1 MMAATQEQR
10 ILQLRLAA
18 VRPVHDVM
26 GVREAEPAAWEA
38 TATVSDVERTS
49 ERRRDRAGL
58 ATYVEH
64 GAAG

>member
-18 VRPVHDVM
+18 VRPVYDVV
-26 GVREAEPAAWEA
+26 GVGEAEPTAWEA
-38 TATVSDVERTS
+38 TAAVSDVERTA
-49 ERRRDRAGL
+49 ECRRDRTGL